1 MFYSKMGCAVLSCIR
16 FFVMLWTVA
25 CQAPLS
31 MGSSR
36 QEYWSGLPCPP
47 PEDLPDS
54 GMEAASLVS
63 CNGMRVL
70 YHQCHLGR
78 PSLRYLIS
86 YLKLKKLRK
95 VKTAQSLYIYIYIY
109 TNIYNFISL
118 FLAELGL
125 VAAVGGYSLV
135 AVHRFLIVVA
145 SCQAW
150 APGHSGFSSCSTG
163 VQWLWHIGLVVPQHV
178 ESSQT
183 RDWTRVLYVGRQIL
197 NWWNTREIQSRAL

>member
-1 MFYSKMGCAVLSCIR
+1 MWSQLSYLKQNGLAERWFSNTIFSTCPLTGEMFYSKMGCAVLSCIR

-95 VKTAQSLYIYIYIY
+95 VKTAQSLYIYIYIHKY
-109 TNIYNFISL
+109 I
-118 FLAELGL
+118 
-125 VAAVGGYSLV
+125 
-135 AVHRFLIVVA
+135 
-145 SCQAW
+145 
-150 APGHSGFSSCSTG
+150 
-163 VQWLWHIGLVVPQHV
+163 
-178 ESSQT
+178 
-183 RDWTRVLYVGRQIL
+183 
-197 NWWNTREIQSRAL
+197 